1 MITPHWDSYL
11 NEFPIDKTDIYFTE
25 EYHKLYASPEEAP
38 LAFVY
43 EENGNVL
50 VFPFLSKES
59 PIFDGTIVKDF
70 ETAYG
75 YGGPISNS
83 ANQLFIRKALKGFI
97 EELQSANYLAGF
109 VRFHPLLHNSEC
121 FDSVGQLIYDRKTV
135 AINLSG
141 TENEVWMNEMHTK
154 NRNVIKKGAK
164 EGLVFEA
171 DYAYQSLERFIQ
183 LYNSTMDKLHA
194 DDFYYFGEEYFEK
207 FPKLFPN
214 SFIGKVSYN
223 DQIIAAAIFFFD
235 GVFGHYHLAG
245 SDTNYLRLS
254 PNNFL
259 LWNAAME
266 LKKHGVQLLHLGGGT
281 DSDENN
287 SLFQF
292 KRKFSKNTYDFN
304 IGKVVFNDSRYN
316 EIVER
321 WASTFPEKDA
331 RYKSRLLKYRY

>member
-1 MITPHWDSYL
+1 MITPNWDLYL
-11 NEFPIDKTDIYFTE
+11 SKFPQKRTDIYFTE
-25 EYHKLYASPEEAP
+25 GYHKLYSSPEETS

-43 EENGNVL
+43 EEDEDIF

-59 PIFDGTIVKDF
+59 KIYDGTLVKDF

-75 YGGPISNS
+75 YGGPVSSTSNPK
-83 ANQLFIRKALKGFI
+83 FIHAALKAFY
-97 EELQSANYLAGF
+97 EELQASNYLAGF
-109 VRFHPLLHNSEC
+109 VRFHPLLNNSEG
-121 FDSVGQLIYDRKTV
+121 FDSIGQLIPNRKTV
-135 AINLSG
+135 AINLIG
-141 TENEVWMNEMHTK
+141 TEEEIWMGEIHTK

-164 EGLVFEA
+164 EGLSFEA
-171 DYAYQSLERFIQ
+171 DYSYKSLDRFVQ
-183 LYNSTMDKLHA
+183 LYNSTMDKLNA
-194 DDFYYFGEEYFEK
+194 DDFYYFGVDYFEK

-223 DQIIAAAIFFFD
+223 DQTIAAAIFFFD
-235 GVFGHYHLAG
+235 GVYGHYHLAG
-245 SDTNYLRLS
+245 SDINYLKLS

-292 KRKFSKNTYDFN
+292 KRKFSKSVYDFN
-304 IGKVVFNDSRYN
+304 IGKVIFDEFRYKS
-316 EIVER
+316 IVDK
-321 WASTFPEKDA
+321 WAFTFPEKNEI
-331 RYKSRLLKYRY
+331 YKQRLLKYRY

>member
-11 NEFPIDKTDIYFTE
+11 KVFPKGRTDIYFTE
-25 EYHKLYASPEEAP
+25 EYHKLYASPEETP
-38 LAFVY
+38 KAFVY
-43 EENGNVL
+43 EENGNIL
-50 VFPFLSKES
+50 IFPFLSKES
-59 PIFDGTIVKDF
+59 LTFDGTIVKDF

-75 YGGPISNS
+75 YGGPVSNT
-83 ANQLFIRKALKGFI
+83 ADQIFIRKALKAFY

-109 VRFHPLLHNSEC
+109 VRFHPLLNNSEG
-121 FDSVGQLIYDRKTV
+121 FDCIGQLIFDRKTV

-141 TENEVWMNEMHTK
+141 TEEEVWMNEIHTK

-164 EGLVFEA
+164 EGLIFEA
-171 DYAYQSLERFIQ
+171 DYSYQSLDKFIK

-194 DDFYYFGEEYFEK
+194 DGFYYFGDGYFEN

-223 DQIIAAAIFFFD
+223 NQIISAAIFFFD
-235 GVFGHYHLAG
+235 EVYGHYHLSG
-245 SDTNYLRLS
+245 SDINYLKLS

-281 DSDENN
+281 GSDENN

-292 KRKFSKNTYDFN
+292 KRKFSKDVYDFN
-304 IGKVVFNDSRYN
+304 IGKVIFDESRYN
-316 EIVER
+316 RIVDKWE
-321 WASTFPEKDA
+321 STFPEKNEI
-331 RYKSRLLKYRY
+331 YKQRLLRYRY